1 MAQFLTIPCRIDRL
15 LKPGDNVNIVIDLNK
30 KTLIK
35 NVIFNDPA
43 TIVQWSD
50 GTKTVVKCVNEP
62 YDPEKGL
69 AMAFVKG
76 ILGNKGAYYK
86 LFKQWLPELESRALP
101 EPEALRLTEQFSIE
115 QLMGA
120 DTDGDNV

>member
-1 MAQFLTIPCRIDRL
+1 MAQFLTIPCRIDRP

-43 TIVQWSD
+43 TVVQWSD

-86 LFKQWLPELESRALP
+86 LFKQWLPEP
-101 EPEALRLTEQFSIE
+101 EPQVPPEAEQISIE

>member
-1 MAQFLTIPCRIDRL
+1 
-15 LKPGDNVNIVIDLNK
+15 
-30 KTLIK
+30 
-35 NVIFNDPA
+35 
-43 TIVQWSD
+43 
-50 GTKTVVKCVNEP
+50 
-62 YDPEKGL
+62 
-69 AMAFVKG
+69 MAFVKG